1 MGAIILKKYSYELKL
16 KVVNDYLNHHS
27 TFKSL
32 SEKYNLSGPSNPR
45 TWVNLYQMFGK
56 DGLKEPEKQSVFPVQ
71 FKLDVLRYRE
81 TTRLSYQKTADA
93 FGIRFGS
100 TVRDWHKTVQTE
112 GVEALTE
119 TKGRTP
125 VAEIERREKE
135 KEKLKNEKLKDFDA
149 KRFAKL
155 ERENELLRLELAY
168 LKKLET
174 FQDKRLPEKNKQK
187 RRTSFS
193 MKDSN

>member
-1 MGAIILKKYSYELKL
+1 MKKYSYEFKL
-16 KVVNDYLNHHS
+16 KVVNDYLNNHP
-27 TFKSL
+27 TFENL
-32 SEKYNLSGPSNPR
+32 GEKYGMSSPSNVR
-45 TWVNLYQMFGK
+45 TWVHLYNQFGK
-56 DGLKEPEKQSVFPVQ
+56 KGLKEPQKQSVFPVQ

-100 TVRDWHKTVQTE
+100 TVRDWHKTVQNE

-125 VAEIERREKE
+125 MAEIERRKKE
-135 KEKLKNEKLKDFDA
+135 EETLKKEKLKDFDA

-174 FQDKRLPEKNKQK
+174 FQDKRLPEKHKQK
-187 RRTSFS
+187 RRTHSS
-193 MKDSN
+193 KKDLS